1 MPGICRKI
9 DEVIDN
15 NRTTIKILWLAI
27 IMTSSG
33 CFGAGIVGVMCYNNY
48 LSVLLL
54 TFGAAGMLLAVLVYM
69 VRVIFP
75 VHTRVI
81 NSPLQEV

>member
-1 MPGICRKI
+1 MLGLCSKI
-9 DEVIDN
+9 DDVIDN

-33 CFGAGIVGVMCYNNY
+33 CFGAGIVAVISYNNY
-48 LSVLLL
+48 LSILLL
-54 TFGAAGMLLAVLVYM
+54 TLGAAGMLLAVLLYIGK
-69 VRVIFP
+69 VIFP
-75 VHTRVI
+75 ARIVI

>member
-1 MPGICRKI
+1 MTGLCSMI
-9 DEVIDN
+9 DDVIDN

-33 CFGAGIVGVMCYNNY
+33 CFGAGIVAVMCYNNY

-54 TFGAAGMLLAVLVYM
+54 TFGAAGMLLAVLVYI
-69 VRVIFP
+69 VKVIFP
-75 VHTRVI
+75 VRIVI

>member
-1 MPGICRKI
+1 MI
-9 DEVIDN
+9 DDLIDN

-33 CFGAGIVGVMCYNNY
+33 CFGAGIVAVMFYNNY

-54 TFGAAGMLLAVLVYM
+54 TFGAAGMLLAVLVYI
-69 VRVIFP
+69 VKVIFS

>member
-15 NRTTIKILWLAI
+15 NRTIIKILWLAI

-33 CFGAGIVGVMCYNNY
+33 CFGAGIVAVMCYNNY

-54 TFGAAGMLLAVLVYM
+54 TFGAMGMLLAVIVYILK
-69 VRVIFP
+69 VIVP
-75 VHTRVI
+75 VHRVV
-81 NSPLQEV
+81 NSPFQVV